1 VAASGISFAVLFIFM
16 QLGFYGAVKGTAVAV
31 SSRLDA
37 QLFLVSSR
45 YLHLG
50 DTETIPRSRLY
61 EALAVPGV
69 ESATP
74 LYVRYADWRA
84 PDGERCSMYALAFP
98 LNEKIPLALPE
109 LPAQL
114 GRLSEPRAILVDT
127 VTQSKCGPTDVGREV
142 EVRERMGTVVGRFTM
157 GVGFLGDGALI
168 MSDQT
173 FSQFFAGRR
182 LGEVQLGLVK
192 LRSGSDAAA
201 AARQLRASLPPDTR
215 VLTKADL
222 ERIQDRYWVHD
233 TSIGNIFSLGTVV
246 GFLVGTMILY
256 QVLSTDIRTQLPQYA
271 TLKAIGYTDRQIY
284 WMILRQ
290 SWAFGLLGFPP
301 GFLLS
306 LVLYA
311 VARHATLLP
320 ISMPAGRALLVLLL
334 SLGMCTVSGLLTLG
348 RVVRADPAELF

>member
-1 VAASGISFAVLFIFM
+1 MAVSGISVAVLFIFM
-16 QLGFYGAVKGTAVAV
+16 QLGFYGAVSGTAVAV

-37 QLFLVSSR
+37 EVFLVSNR

-61 EALAVPGV
+61 EALAVAGV

-74 LYVRYADWRA
+74 LYARYADWRA
-84 PDGERCSMYALAFP
+84 PNGERCSMYALAFP
-98 LNEKIPLALPE
+98 LNERLALALPE

-114 GRLSEPRAILVDT
+114 GRLNEPRGILVDT
-127 VTQSKCGPTDVGREV
+127 VTQPKCGPADVGREV
-142 EVRERMGTVVGRFTM
+142 QVRERMATVVGRFTM

-173 FSQFFAGRR
+173 FSDLFPGRS
-182 LGEVQLGLVK
+182 LDDVQLGLVK
-192 LRSGSDAAA
+192 LRPGADAASV
-201 AARQLRASLPPDTR
+201 ARHLLESLPPDTR
-215 VLTKADL
+215 VLTRGDL
-222 ERIQDRYWVHD
+222 EEIQQRYWVRD
-233 TSIGNIFSLGTVV
+233 TSIGNIFALGTVV

-271 TLKAIGYTDRQIY
+271 TLKAIGYADHQIY
-284 WMILRQ
+284 TMVLRQ

-306 LVLYA
+306 LALYA
-311 VARHATLLP
+311 VAREATLLP
-320 ISMPAGRALLVLLL
+320 ISMSAARALLVLLL
-334 SLGMCTVSGLLTLG
+334 SLAMCTVSGLFTL
-348 RVVRADPAELF
+348 RRIVRADPAELF